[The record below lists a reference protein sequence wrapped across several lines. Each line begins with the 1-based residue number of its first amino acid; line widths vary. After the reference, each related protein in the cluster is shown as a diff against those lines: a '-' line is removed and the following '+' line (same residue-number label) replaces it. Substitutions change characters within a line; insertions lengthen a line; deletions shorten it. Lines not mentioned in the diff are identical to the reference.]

1 MLTVTNAS
9 LNQQPRSVSIWVKL
23 FVLFHIIA
31 ITSFAMPTP
40 PAAIREQRVQPGGS
54 EWLVYWNDTY
64 VKTLPP
70 ISIYLKETGFWQYW
84 DMFAPNPS
92 HTDTW
97 CDAVIKYKDGTT
109 KRYAY
114 PRMYDLPLW
123 KKFLQERY
131 RKFFERAG
139 SDDYY
144 FLCPSFGLRMALLN
158 DNLNNPP
165 VQVQIFRHFKQV
177 AEPGKFQDPNYKSY
191 CYYTYIVDQVD
202 LARVRRLA
210 Q

>member
-1 MLTVTNAS
+1 MPIPPT
-9 LNQQPRSVSIWVKL
+9 
-23 FVLFHIIA
+23 A
-31 ITSFAMPTP
+31 IL
-40 PAAIREQRVQPGGS
+40 EQRIQPGGS

-64 VKTLPP
+64 VKKWPP
-70 ISIYLKETGFWQYW
+70 ISVYLKISGFWQYW

-97 CDAVIKYKDGTT
+97 GDAVVVYKDGST

-144 FLCPSFGLRMALLN
+144 FLWPSFGLRIALLN
-158 DNLNNPP
+158 DNQKNPP
-165 VQVQIFRHFKQV
+165 VEVRLYRHFRQV
-177 AEPGKFQDPNYKSY
+177 AEPGQVQGLGYKGY
-191 CYYTYIVDQVD
+191 LYYTYIVDQKD
-202 LARVRRLA
+202 LARVRRMHL
-210 Q
+210 